1 MKNLSLFALLFCICA
16 ACNAEMKIFINDKKP
31 AVLAPIKAEKSAKK
45 VVKEKKKMSSE
56 FKIGDLAPDF
66 TLNDQDGKAQTLSSY
81 KGKFVLVYF
90 YPKDDTPGCTTEA
103 CSIRDNVAQ
112 FSKYEVKVFGIS
124 ADDVASHKKFIAKYK
139 LPFDLLADTNKT
151 VAKLYGA
158 DGLFIKRI
166 SFLIDKE
173 GKFAKLYP
181 SVNPSQH
188 AGEILADLASLT
200 QHI

>member
-1 MKNLSLFALLFCICA
+1 
-16 ACNAEMKIFINDKKP
+16 
-31 AVLAPIKAEKSAKK
+31 
-45 VVKEKKKMSSE
+45 MSSE

-66 TLNDQDGKAQTLSSY
+66 TLNDQNGKAQTLSSY

-90 YPKDDTPGCTTEA
+90 YPKDDTPGCTVEA

-112 FSKYEVKVFGIS
+112 FAKYDVKVFGIS
-124 ADDVASHKKFIAKYK
+124 ADDVASHKKFIAKYN

-200 QHI
+200 QRI